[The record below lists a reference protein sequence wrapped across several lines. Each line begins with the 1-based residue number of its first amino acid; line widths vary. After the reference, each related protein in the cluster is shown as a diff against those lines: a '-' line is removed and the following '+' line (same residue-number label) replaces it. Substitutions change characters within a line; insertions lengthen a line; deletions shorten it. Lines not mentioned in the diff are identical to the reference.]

1 MTMAKGSGKSKKHGN
16 NKIDCQ
22 AYRSYGRREK
32 NKKIKLL
39 RHVRATGRNDN
50 SAWAALKVL
59 KVDRDSVNL
68 GG

>member
-1 MTMAKGSGKSKKHGN
+1 MAKASGKSKKMGR
-16 NKIDCQ
+16 NKIPCQ
-22 AYRSYGRREK
+22 AYRSSGKREK

-50 SAWAALKVL
+50 SAWAALKAL